1 MKKITLLSLFFL
13 LVCGSTKFNM
23 KDSPSQKT
31 QTFLGEEF
39 ISILS
44 HPDQVRAYRLEAHD
58 LNKPDNIMAY
68 PILEWGPYLETEQI
82 NRLQKLIFNDRSYNF
97 ETRKR
102 CMFQPGIGYEFVK
115 TDKKAYVILCFTC
128 NEIMFAIGN
137 NTKVEDIDAVIDQH
151 MALKK
156 EIFQI

>member
-13 LVCGSTKFNM
+13 LFCGSTRFNM

-44 HPDQVRAYRLEAHD
+44 HPDQVKAYRLDDAHEF
-58 LNKPDNIMAY
+58 
-68 PILEWGPYLETEQI
+68 EWGPYLETEQI
-82 NRLQKLIFNDRSYNF
+82 NRLQKLIFNDQSYNF

-102 CMFQPGIGYEFVK
+102 CMFQPSIGYEFVK

-151 MALKK
+151 MAMKK
-156 EIFQI
+156 EIFKI